1 MNMDTVRKNVDYVLM
16 IGYGLIL
23 FGVLGM
29 AWVSGLI

>member
-29 AWVSGLI
+29 AWVFGLI

>member
-1 MNMDTVRKNVDYVLM
+1 MESIRKKVNYTLI

-29 AWVSGLI
+29 AWVFGLI